1 MAVGGRIPFRGSVRS
16 LNPIESKFR
25 VKGSEAGRRPQC
37 FVHRNA
43 PRINEGLGFVL
54 TGHVP
59 AGFKLFSLGRTVVIT
74 DNACS

>member
-1 MAVGGRIPFRGSVRS
+1 V
-16 LNPIESKFR
+16 L
-25 VKGSEAGRRPQC
+25 

-74 DNACS
+74 DNEST